1 MVFDPIRDGV
11 TSLDFFGVYSVDS
24 QNNGTAGGAFH
35 SEVIGCMA
43 IYTNLHVLSRIVC
56 NCGWTNTIDTH
67 ICVNN
72 MNMLTKMN

>member
-43 IYTNLHVLSRIVC
+43 IYTNLHVFV
-56 NCGWTNTIDTH
+56 TY
-67 ICVNN
+67 CV
-72 MNMLTKMN
+72 